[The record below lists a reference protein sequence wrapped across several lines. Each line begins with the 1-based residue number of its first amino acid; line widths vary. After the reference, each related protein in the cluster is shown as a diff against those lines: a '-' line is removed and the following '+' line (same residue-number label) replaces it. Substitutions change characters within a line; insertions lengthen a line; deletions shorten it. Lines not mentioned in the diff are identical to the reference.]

1 MYDSVFSQWIF
12 WIDQFVWVRV
22 VCGVRCDN
30 FATYV
35 DSGLSRKIN
44 VQTIVRTSWLHYI
57 KLWMWG
63 HRALRHVTRFCEAGV
78 SATVAREAL

>member
-1 MYDSVFSQWIF
+1 MTVFCSQWIF

-22 VCGVRCDN
+22 VCCVRCDN
-30 FATYV
+30 VATYV

-44 VQTIVRTSWLHYI
+44 VQTIVRTSWLHCI